1 MGAKRPKSLVKLNL
15 EPWLS
20 LEEEICLPPKLSPP
34 PASAV
39 HAYPYTPP
47 KPENRIITINY
58 TGLPNNETSR
68 DECTEFKLSVSLYLY
83 FPATV
88 NLVLFCLVINK
99 P

>member
-47 KPENRIITINY
+47 KPENRIIAI
-58 TGLPNNETSR
+58 
-68 DECTEFKLSVSLYLY
+68 
-83 FPATV
+83 
-88 NLVLFCLVINK
+88 LVISAVHAHLFLRYSLK
-99 P
+99 IA